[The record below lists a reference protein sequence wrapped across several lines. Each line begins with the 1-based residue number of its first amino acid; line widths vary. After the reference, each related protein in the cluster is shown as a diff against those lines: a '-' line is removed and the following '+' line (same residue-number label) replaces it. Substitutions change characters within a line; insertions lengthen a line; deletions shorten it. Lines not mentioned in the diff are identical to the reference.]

1 MEFLNFVLFLEAGTT
16 TIDILKMRTR
26 AQRGWVTCPSHPT
39 SEHQKLDFEPRSGE
53 PQSLC
58 SLFLHYAVILSGLKK
73 KKIPH
78 LWVRRPRPGSWYLS
92 VMALDKLATSWAW
105 FSQLP
110 KRGTGQIW
118 VCGNPGPY
126 AWNSTGTIWLG
137 PYGICSTSS

>member
-78 LWVRRPRPGSWYLS
+78 L
-92 VMALDKLATSWAW
+92 
-105 FSQLP
+105 
-110 KRGTGQIW
+110 
-118 VCGNPGPY
+118 
-126 AWNSTGTIWLG
+126 
-137 PYGICSTSS
+137 